1 MIEILGST
9 PTTIRRT
16 PFGSTDRVRS
26 SRQLRP
32 CLPSLVVVIG
42 SRLCVRLL
50 GQSQFSQPGCLEVLR
65 SASEL
70 RATFCRTRAH
80 RRLLDTLEHILGM
93 LAGSRNDHLHTCEL
107 APTML
112 LTRGRRNRT
121 RGLTI
126 LSRVF
131 LTLAVPAPVRP
142 QWPRV
147 APT

>member
-1 MIEILGST
+1 
-9 PTTIRRT
+9 
-16 PFGSTDRVRS
+16 
-26 SRQLRP
+26 
-32 CLPSLVVVIG
+32 
-42 SRLCVRLL
+42 
-50 GQSQFSQPGCLEVLR
+50 
-65 SASEL
+65 
-70 RATFCRTRAH
+70 
-80 RRLLDTLEHILGM
+80 M

-121 RGLTI
+121 RGLAI

-142 QWPRV
+142 QWPQV